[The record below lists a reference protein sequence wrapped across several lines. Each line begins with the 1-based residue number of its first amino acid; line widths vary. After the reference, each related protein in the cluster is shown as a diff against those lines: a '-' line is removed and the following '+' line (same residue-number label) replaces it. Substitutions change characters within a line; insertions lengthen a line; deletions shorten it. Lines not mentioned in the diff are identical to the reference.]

1 MKFDFEISVFG
12 QRSKTVAGT
21 EFIAGIIYRILD
33 KIVEWCERYKSYKIK
48 KSLPKGMSAKKWA
61 ELQKKS
67 YK

>member
-1 MKFDFEISVFG
+1 MFD
-12 QRSKTVAGT
+12 R
-21 EFIAGIIYRILD
+21 FIYNLLDTIVNWCTQYR
-33 KIVEWCERYKSYKIK
+33 EYKIK